1 MPFLYR
7 NIDEIDYVRKRL
19 MPEIEQGF
27 RDNGYV
33 LLGWMEIGDVYLFSQ
48 YPIASLEDLD
58 PVIYALDNRNYSGG
72 QIGVG
77 YQEAE

>member
-1 MPFLYR
+1 M
-7 NIDEIDYVRKRL
+7 K
-19 MPEIEQGF
+19 
-27 RDNGYV
+27 
-33 LLGWMEIGDVYLFSQ
+33 
-48 YPIASLEDLD
+48 IASLEDLD